1 MEINAKETKQV
12 TVSIEP
18 EDAVKALIEHFG
30 FEKIEWIDEYKG
42 MIGYYEEVSPYGG
55 YCDEYYGKNATDFE
69 LDLCKTLH
77 HLQEL
82 MSQKDECSLCITK
95 RNIAFRLMPYKE
107 VKDLKKRMKKL

>member
-30 FEKIEWIDEYKG
+30 FEKIEWIDEYKE
-42 MIGYYEEVSPYGG
+42 MIGYCEEVPPYSGH
-55 YCDEYYGKNATDFE
+55 CDEYYGRNVTDFE

-82 MSQKDECSLCITK
+82 LSQKDGCSLCIAK
-95 RNIAFRLMPYKE
+95 RNIAFRLIPYRE